1 MKKGLVK
8 ILFLCLIFSL
18 CAFCVSCTN
27 RFFKY
32 GSFRGC
38 DEILKNGYTYEF
50 ELLDDESGYI
60 VKPKGKNGACADK
73 KITLPSTYNGKPVK
87 TFSLYYYND
96 FELLESIVIH
106 KNITEIVGNG
116 YGSTEN
122 HSFKNIYYSGE
133 LDDYLKIKG
142 LKNIT
147 IIDDGTAKRLYFK
160 NKLVKSLNIK
170 NSERIPEYAFYNCTS
185 IKEIKLGGKVKK
197 IGENAFYNCN
207 VAFNTYQN
215 NSLKYLGNDENPY
228 FALIYTV
235 DNKISQITISPD
247 TRVIAD
253 NAFYE
258 CYLLKQTALPTN
270 LSAIGNYAFYKCNMA
285 SKIFIP
291 DSVTF
296 LGEGCFLG
304 NSAKKITVGTGITEI
319 PNKCFLNSNILTE
332 IALKGNI
339 VSIGNSAFYNCD
351 NITSFTIPNSVKTL
365 GADAFNDCDK
375 LETINYSGTL
385 DEWVEI
391 KGLQAVTKLNNLK
404 KLLING
410 SEITGDVNISS
421 ATVINDYAF
430 YNNQTITSVTLSEFI
445 QKLGEFCFSG
455 CKNLLN
461 VTFSSSPSVIGANA
475 FNDCSSLTNLSM
487 GKNVYEIKEQAF
499 YNCSSLTNLTFG
511 DSVKKIGNN
520 AFENCSS
527 LENITFGNSVET
539 IGDECFKNCVA
550 LKTVSVSNSISEM
563 GEKCFYQ
570 CYELQN
576 FNIPEN
582 VKKIN
587 EYSFAFCKSLNA
599 VELGENVETIS
610 RNAFYDCVKLQ
621 DVVLNNKLKL
631 IEESAFGN
639 CESLTNV
646 NYKGTAND
654 YLNIKNLKNLT
665 NANSATINLFFS
677 GEKATDISINCNV
690 IQDYAFYNCDTL
702 KSVTLENVKL
712 IGNKAFANCNVLE
725 NVILKNCKKIHAN
738 AFDESNYIKYNEYS
752 NGFYFGNS
760 DNPYYYLMKAK
771 NKEISECIIHEDTQV
786 IFDNCFNGCN
796 NLTTLTL
803 PNEKVEICESALK
816 NCPNL
821 NYAIYDNALY
831 LGSQTNPYLYLI
843 KAKNSVIT
851 SCVIHEDAKYVFTQA
866 FASCTNLTA
875 VTFSDSVEEIG
886 SYAFLNCTNLSEVKL
901 SQKLKVIEECA
912 FYNCKSLTNL
922 TFNENLSEIKKRAFY
937 NCSALKKVTLGN
949 VNEWKVSFDEEF
961 TNPIE
966 VEINNLIGDNNGKT
980 FYSTYCNYYWK
991 KT

>member
-1 MKKGLVK
+1 MRKGLVR

-18 CAFCVSCTN
+18 CAFCVSCAN

-60 VKPKGKNGACADK
+60 VKPKGENGACADK
-73 KITLPSTYNGKPVK
+73 KITLPSTYNSKPVK
-87 TFSLYYYND
+87 VLDLNNYYD
-96 FELLESIVIH
+96 FELLQSIVIH
-106 KNITEIVGNG
+106 KNITEIVG
-116 YGSTEN
+116 YEDAYTERKD
-122 HSFKNIYYSGE
+122 FKNIYYLGKLE
-133 LDDYLKIKG
+133 DYLKIKG
-142 LKNIT
+142 LIYLTKL
-147 IIDDGTAKRLYFK
+147 DQGTGKRLYFN
-160 NKLVKSLNIK
+160 NKLVKSLNIH
-170 NSERIPEYAFYNCTS
+170 NLESIPEYAFYNCTS

-270 LSAIGNYAFYKCNMA
+270 LTAIGNYAFYKCNMT

-304 NSAKKITVGTGITEI
+304 NSAKKITIGTGITEI
-319 PNKCFLNSNILTE
+319 PNKCFLNSNNLTE
-332 IALKGNI
+332 ISLKGNI
-339 VSIGNSAFYNCD
+339 VSIGNSAFYSCD

-365 GADAFNDCDK
+365 GTDAFNDCDK
-375 LETINYSGTL
+375 LETINYSGAL

-391 KGLQAVTKLNNLK
+391 KGLQAITKLNNLK
-404 KLLING
+404 KLLVNG
-410 SEITGDVNISS
+410 SEITNNVNLS

-430 YNNQTITSVTLSEFI
+430 YNNQTITNLTLSDSVKEI
-445 QKLGEFCFSG
+445 GEFCFSG
-455 CKNLLN
+455 CKNLSD
-461 VTFSSSPSVIGANA
+461 VTFGGEITTINANA
-475 FNDCSSLTNLSM
+475 FNDCSALKSLSIET
-487 GKNVYEIKEQAF
+487 GIFEIKEKAF
-499 YNCSSLTNLTFG
+499 YNCVGLTNLKMG
-511 DSVKKIGNN
+511 DKVKIIGNN

-527 LENITFGNSVET
+527 LENIIFGANVESV
-539 IGDECFKNCVA
+539 GDECFKNCIT
-550 LKTVSVSNSISEM
+550 LKTVSVNNSICEM
-563 GEKCFYQ
+563 GKKCFYQ
-570 CYELQN
+570 CYELKT
-576 FNIPEN
+576 FTIPEN
-582 VKKIN
+582 IKKIN

-621 DVVLNNKLKL
+621 DVVLNDKLKL

-665 NANSATINLFFS
+665 NTNSATLNLFFS
-677 GEKATDISINCNV
+677 GEKATVISINCNV
-690 IQDYAFYNCDTL
+690 VQDYAFYNCDTL
-702 KSVTLENVKL
+702 KSVTLENVKN
-712 IGNKAFANCNVLE
+712 IGNKAFANCDVLE

-738 AFDESNYIKYNEYS
+738 AFNESNSIKYNEYS

-760 DNPYYYLMKAK
+760 DNPYYYLIKAK
-771 NKEISECIIHEDTQV
+771 DKEISECIIHKDTQV
-786 IFDNCFNGCN
+786 VFDNCFNGCN

-803 PNEKVEICESALK
+803 PNEKVKINESALK

-851 SCVIHEDAKYVFTQA
+851 SCVIHEGAKYVFTQA
-866 FASCTNLTA
+866 FASCTSLTA
-875 VTFSDSVEEIG
+875 VTFPDSVEEIG
-886 SYAFLNCTNLSEVKL
+886 SYAFLNCTSLSEVKL

-949 VNEWKVSFDEEF
+949 VNGWKVSFDEEF

-966 VEINNLIGDNNGKT
+966 VEIDKLIGDNNGKT